1 MSTPASTA
9 VHPDVR
15 KNPRDARRASL
26 GSYLGATLEFYD
38 FVIYSTAS
46 AIVFPAVFFSGIDP
60 ALGIVLSYVTLA
72 AGYVARPVG
81 AVVFGHFGDRL
92 GRRQMLVVT
101 MIIMGAASIGIGLI
115 PGSAAIGGF
124 AAVLLVTLRVVQGFA
139 VGGEWAG
146 ASLMSIEHAQTA
158 RRGFAG
164 AVVQS
169 GGPSGAVL
177 ATLTFSLVS
186 LMPQETLLSWGWRI
200 PFLASAVLVIVAI
213 LVRLGVKE
221 SPEFTATEATEGTP
235 RVPLFSTFSQNG
247 ISVLLVVLTALSPF
261 FLQSLTATFGLQY
274 AIGNG
279 NEQAPALWMLTISN
293 ALTIFATLFFAAL
306 SDRFGRVRLMVI
318 GFVVSGALVWVA
330 FGLLAQPN
338 LAAVLLAFII
348 LQPIGNAMITG
359 PLAAYMADLFP
370 VRNRFTGVGVSYQL
384 AATIAAGFAPL
395 VATGL
400 IGAAGGAT
408 YLLTS
413 LVSVLALIGIVAV
426 LASRRIRVE

>member
-1 MSTPASTA
+1 MSTPASAA

-186 LMPQETLLSWGWRI
+186 LMPQEMLLSWGWRI

-221 SPEFTATEATEGTP
+221 SPEFAATEATEGTP

-318 GFVVSGALVWVA
+318 GFVVSGVLVWVA

>member
-1 MSTPASTA
+1 MSSAPAT
-9 VHPDVR
+9 VQTDVA

-60 ALGIVLSYVTLA
+60 ALGVVLSYVTLA
-72 AGYVARPVG
+72 AGYVARPIG
-81 AVVFGHFGDRL
+81 AIVFGHFGDRL

-101 MIIMGAASIGIGLI
+101 MIIMGIASIGIGLI
-115 PGSAAIGGF
+115 PGSASIGGF

-146 ASLMSIEHAQTA
+146 ASLMSIEHAQA
-158 RRGFAG
+158 KKRGFAG

-177 ATLTFSLVS
+177 ATLTFALVS
-186 LMPQETLLSWGWRI
+186 LMPQDVLIAWGWRI

-221 SPEFTATEATEGTP
+221 SPEFAATERSEGTA
-235 RVPLFSTFSQNG
+235 RVPLLSTFSQNG
-247 ISVLLVVLTALSPF
+247 LSVLLVVLTALSPF
-261 FLQSLTATFGLQY
+261 FLQSVTSTFGLQY
-274 AIGNG
+274 AIGHG
-279 NEQAPALWMLTISN
+279 NAQAPALWMLTISN
-293 ALTIFATLFFAAL
+293 ALTIFATLFFAVL
-306 SDRFGRVRLMVI
+306 SDRFGRVRMMVI
-318 GFVVSGALVWVA
+318 GFIVTGVLVWAA
-330 FGLLAQPN
+330 FGLLSQAN
-338 LAAVLLAFII
+338 LGAVLLAFII

-400 IGAAGGAT
+400 VGAAGGAT
-408 YLLTS
+408 YLLTG
-413 LVSVLALIGIVAV
+413 LVSLLAVIGIGAV
-426 LASRRIRVE
+426 LASPRIRVR

>member
-1 MSTPASTA
+1 MSAASTA
-9 VHPDVR
+9 FHPDVH
-15 KNPRDARRASL
+15 KSTKDARRASL

-60 ALGIVLSYVTLA
+60 ALGVVLSYVTLA
-72 AGYVARPVG
+72 AGYLARPIG

-101 MIIMGAASIGIGLI
+101 MVIMGIASIGIGLI
-115 PGSAAIGGF
+115 PGSAVIGGF

-158 RRGFAG
+158 KRGLAG
-164 AVVQS
+164 AIVQS

-177 ATLTFSLVS
+177 ATLTFALVS
-186 LMPQETLLSWGWRI
+186 LMPQDALLAWGWRI

-221 SPEFTATEATEGTP
+221 SPEFAATERASETA
-235 RVPLFSTFSQNG
+235 RVPLFATLSQNG
-247 ISVLLVVLTALSPF
+247 LSVVLVVLTALSPF
-261 FLQSLTATFGLQY
+261 FLQSVTSTFGLQY
-274 AIGNG
+274 AIGHG
-279 NEQAPALWMLTISN
+279 NEQAPALWMLTVSN
-293 ALTIFATLFFAAL
+293 ALTIFATLFFAVL
-306 SDRFGRVRLMVI
+306 SDRFGRVRMMVV
-318 GFVVSGALVWVA
+318 GFIVTGVLVWVA
-330 FGLLAQPN
+330 FALLSQPN
-338 LAAVLLAFII
+338 LGAVLVAFII

-400 IGAAGGAT
+400 VGAAGGGT

-413 LVSVLALIGIVAV
+413 LVSVLALIGIGAV
-426 LASRRIRVE
+426 LASRRVRVR

>member
-1 MSTPASTA
+1 MSTAPAV
-9 VHPDVR
+9 VHPDVV
-15 KNPRDARRASL
+15 KNPRDARRAAL

-60 ALGIVLSYVTLA
+60 ALGVVLSYVTLA
-72 AGYVARPVG
+72 AGYVARPIG

-101 MIIMGAASIGIGLI
+101 MVIMGIASIGIGVV
-115 PGSAAIGGF
+115 PGSAVIGGF

-146 ASLMSIEHAQTA
+146 ASLMSIEHAQA
-158 RRGFAG
+158 KKRGFAG
-164 AVVQS
+164 AIVQS

-177 ATLTFSLVS
+177 ATLTFALVS
-186 LMPQETLLSWGWRI
+186 LMPQDALLAWAWRI

-213 LVRLGVKE
+213 LVRVGVKE
-221 SPEFTATEATEGTP
+221 SPEFAAADRSEETP
-235 RVPLFSTFSQNG
+235 RVPLLSTFSQNG
-247 ISVLLVVLTALSPF
+247 VSVLLVVLTALSPF
-261 FLQSLTATFGLQY
+261 FLQSVTSTFGLQF
-274 AIGNG
+274 AIGHG
-279 NEQAPALWMLTISN
+279 NEQGPALWMLTVSN
-293 ALTIFATLFFAAL
+293 ALTIFATLFFAVL
-306 SDRFGRVRLMVI
+306 SDRFGRVRMMVL
-318 GFVVSGALVWVA
+318 GFIVTGVLVWVA
-330 FGLLAQPN
+330 FALLSQPN
-338 LAAVLLAFII
+338 LGAVLVAFII

-400 IGAAGGAT
+400 VGAAAGGT
-408 YLLTS
+408 YLLTG
-413 LVSVLALIGIVAV
+413 LVSLLAVIGIGAV
-426 LASRRIRVE
+426 LASRRIRVQ

>member
-1 MSTPASTA
+1 MSTAPAT
-9 VHPDVR
+9 VHPDVA
-15 KNPRDARRASL
+15 KNPRDARRAAL

-60 ALGIVLSYVTLA
+60 ALGVVLSYVTLA
-72 AGYVARPVG
+72 AGYIARPVG

-101 MIIMGAASIGIGLI
+101 MIIMGIASIGIGVI
-115 PGSAAIGGF
+115 PGSAAIGGL

-146 ASLMSIEHAQTA
+146 ASLMSIEHAQA
-158 RRGFAG
+158 KKRGFAG

-177 ATLTFSLVS
+177 ATLTFALVS
-186 LMPQETLLSWGWRI
+186 LMPQDVLLAWGWRI

-221 SPEFTATEATEGTP
+221 SPEFAAAERSAETA
-235 RVPLFSTFSQNG
+235 RVPLVSTFSQNG
-247 ISVLLVVLTALSPF
+247 LSVLLVVLTALSPF
-261 FLQSLTATFGLQY
+261 FLQSVTSTFGLQY
-274 AIGNG
+274 AIGHG
-279 NEQAPALWMLTISN
+279 NAQGPALWMLTVSN
-293 ALTIFATLFFAAL
+293 ALTIFATLFFAVL
-306 SDRFGRVRLMVI
+306 SDRFGRVRMMVV
-318 GFVVSGALVWVA
+318 GFVVTGVLVWVA
-330 FGLLAQPN
+330 FALLSQPN
-338 LAAVLLAFII
+338 LGAVLVAFII

-400 IGAAGGAT
+400 VGAANGGT
-408 YLLTS
+408 YLLTA
-413 LVSVLALIGIVAV
+413 LVSVLAIVGIGAV
-426 LASRRIRVE
+426 LASRRIRVQ

>member
-1 MSTPASTA
+1 MSSASAT
-9 VHPDVR
+9 VHPDVV
-15 KNPRDARRASL
+15 KNPRDARRAAL

-60 ALGIVLSYVTLA
+60 ALGVVLSYVTLA
-72 AGYVARPVG
+72 AGYVARPIG
-81 AVVFGHFGDRL
+81 AIVFGHFGDRL

-101 MIIMGAASIGIGLI
+101 MIIMGVASIGIGLI
-115 PGSAAIGGF
+115 PGSTTIGGF

-146 ASLMSIEHAQTA
+146 ASLMSIEHAQA
-158 RRGFAG
+158 KKRGLAG

-177 ATLTFSLVS
+177 ATLIFALVS
-186 LMPQETLLSWGWRI
+186 VMPQDALIAWGWRI

-221 SPEFTATEATEGTP
+221 SPEFAAAERSEGTA
-235 RVPLFSTFSQNG
+235 RVPLLSTFAQNG
-247 ISVLLVVLTALSPF
+247 VSVLLVVLTALSPF
-261 FLQSLTATFGLQY
+261 FLQSVTATFGLQY
-274 AIGNG
+274 AIGHG

-293 ALTIFATLFFAAL
+293 ALTIFATLFFAVL
-306 SDRFGRVRLMVI
+306 SDRFGRVRMMVV
-318 GFVVSGALVWVA
+318 GFIVTGVLVWAA
-330 FGLLAQPN
+330 FALLSQAN
-338 LAAVLLAFII
+338 LGAVLLAFII

-400 IGAAGGAT
+400 VGAAGGGT
-408 YLLTS
+408 YLLTG
-413 LVSVLALIGIVAV
+413 LVSLLAVIGIGAV
-426 LASRRIRVE
+426 LASRRIRVQ